1 MRHNLLQYSCFSIL
15 LFPEWCPITHYWSA
29 IALQRVEWQHQFVSS
44 YWVLANNNWYLA
56 HVSQRHLSAIREL
69 INRLAVCLRKGEE
82 MCKICLWICS
92 HPWCGK
98 KKKAAF
104 SPLYLNL
111 ASTVACLLLSTCS
124 HSTRHWPYFLLIIMW
139 IIKAQVHETHI
150 NHLQWARNGPGLS
163 HCSQHKL
170 RPKYSWCKLGILF
183 PPAEFTV
190 TCLSLKTCHLPGS
203 QQGMDPSLPNRHGD
217 HWLLLPSIGLTLML
231 HEQMTCY
238 LFWKSHLLH
247 LAIPTAALAFVPC
260 LLWKRTVQNH

>member
-1 MRHNLLQYSCFSIL
+1 M
-15 LFPEWCPITHYWSA
+15 FPRDICLPSGSWLTGW
-29 IALQRVEWQHQFVSS
+29 QFVCEKGRKCVRSA
-44 YWVLANNNWYLA
+44 YEFVLIPD
-56 HVSQRHLSAIREL
+56 VE
-69 INRLAVCLRKGEE
+69 
-82 MCKICLWICS
+82 
-92 HPWCGK
+92 

-124 HSTRHWPYFLLIIMW
+124 HSPRHWPYFLLIIMW

-203 QQGMDPSLPNRHGD
+203 SKEWTLRSPTVMGTTDYFCLPLASRWCYMSRWHAICFEN
-217 HWLLLPSIGLTLML
+217 LT
-231 HEQMTCY
+231 C
-238 LFWKSHLLH
+238 FIW
-247 LAIPTAALAFVPC
+247 PFRP
-260 LLWKRTVQNH
+260 RP